1 MFKLTLN
8 KEILWPVTINLPIDG
23 GKTET
28 VSCEAK
34 FKILPQDEFNKL
46 ANKGDAQI
54 LKVACIG
61 WDGVADESDKP
72 LEFTPENVT
81 SLLQIPYVRQG
92 FLQAYLDASS
102 GIAVKN

>member
-1 MFKLTLN
+1 MFKLTSN
-8 KEILWPVTINLPIDG
+8 KTVLWPVTINVPVDG
-23 GKTET
+23 GKTEK
-28 VSCEAK
+28 VACEAK

-46 ANKGDAQI
+46 ANKGDAEI

-61 WDGVADESDKP
+61 WDGVADESSEP
-72 LEFTPENVT
+72 LEFTPENLKT
-81 SLLQIPYVRQG
+81 LLKIPYVRQG